1 MSWKKFKFRDR
12 KEPLSLS
19 AVELKTVAIIV
30 LSTKSVPA
38 QRELIVELM
47 QALTEESYIRL
58 HSMLGDDVMKKILIS
73 C

>member
-1 MSWKKFKFRDR
+1 MSWKNFKFRDR
-12 KEPLSLS
+12 KEPLNLNT
-19 AVELKTVAIIV
+19 VELKTVAIIV
-30 LSTKSVPA
+30 LSTKSVVA

-58 HSMLGDDVMKKILIS
+58 YSMLGDDVMKKILIS

>member
-1 MSWKKFKFRDR
+1 MSWKNFKFRDR
-12 KEPLSLS
+12 KEPLSLNT
-19 AVELKTVAIIV
+19 VELKTVAIIV
-30 LSTKSVPA
+30 LSTKSVVA

-58 HSMLGDDVMKKILIS
+58 YSMLGDDVMKKILIS

>member
-12 KEPLSLS
+12 KEPLSLNT
-19 AVELKTVAIIV
+19 VELKTVAIIV
-30 LSTKSVPA
+30 LSTKSIPA

>member
-1 MSWKKFKFRDR
+1 MSWKNFKFRDR
-12 KEPLSLS
+12 KEPLSLNT
-19 AVELKTVAIIV
+19 VELKTVAIII
-30 LSTKSVPA
+30 LSAKSVVA

>member
-12 KEPLSLS
+12 KEPLSLNT
-19 AVELKTVAIIV
+19 VELKTVAIIV

>member
-1 MSWKKFKFRDR
+1 MSWKKFKFQDR
-12 KEPLSLS
+12 KEPLSLNT
-19 AVELKTVAIIV
+19 VELKTVAIIV
-30 LSTKSVPA
+30 LSTKSVVA

-58 HSMLGDDVMKKILIS
+58 YSMLGDDVMKKILIS

>member
-12 KEPLSLS
+12 KEPLSLNT
-19 AVELKTVAIIV
+19 VELKTVALIV
-30 LSTKSVPA
+30 LSTKSVVA

-58 HSMLGDDVMKKILIS
+58 YSMLGDDVMKKILIS

>member
-1 MSWKKFKFRDR
+1 MSWKNFKFRDR
-12 KEPLSLS
+12 KEPLSLNT
-19 AVELKTVAIIV
+19 VELKTVAIIV
-30 LSTKSVPA
+30 LGTKSVVA

-58 HSMLGDDVMKKILIS
+58 YSMLGDDVMKKILIS

>member
-1 MSWKKFKFRDR
+1 MNWKKFKFRDR
-12 KEPLSLS
+12 KEPLSLNT
-19 AVELKTVAIIV
+19 VELKTVAIIV

>member
-12 KEPLSLS
+12 KEPLSLNT
-19 AVELKTVAIIV
+19 VELKTVAIIV
-30 LSTKSVPA
+30 LSTKSVSA

>member
-12 KEPLSLS
+12 KEPLSLNT
-19 AVELKTVAIIV
+19 VELKTVAIIV
-30 LSTKSVPA
+30 LGTKSVVA

-58 HSMLGDDVMKKILIS
+58 YSMLGDDVMKKILIS

>member
-1 MSWKKFKFRDR
+1 MSWKNFKFRDR
-12 KEPLSLS
+12 KEPLSLNT
-19 AVELKTVAIIV
+19 VELKTVAIIV

>member
-1 MSWKKFKFRDR
+1 MSWKNFKFRDR
-12 KEPLSLS
+12 KEPLSLNT
-19 AVELKTVAIIV
+19 VELKTVAIIV
-30 LSTKSVPA
+30 LSTKSVVA

>member
-1 MSWKKFKFRDR
+1 MSWKNFKFRDR
-12 KEPLSLS
+12 KEPLSLDT
-19 AVELKTVAIIV
+19 VELKTVAIIV
-30 LSTKSVPA
+30 LSTKSVVA

-58 HSMLGDDVMKKILIS
+58 YSMLGDDVMKKILIS

>member
-12 KEPLSLS
+12 KEPLSLN

-58 HSMLGDDVMKKILIS
+58 HSMLGDYVMKKILIS

>member
-12 KEPLSLS
+12 KEPLSLDT
-19 AVELKTVAIIV
+19 VELKTVAIIV

>member
-1 MSWKKFKFRDR
+1 MSWKNFKFRDR
-12 KEPLSLS
+12 KEPLSLNT
-19 AVELKTVAIIV
+19 VESKTVAIIV
-30 LSTKSVPA
+30 LGTKSVVA

-58 HSMLGDDVMKKILIS
+58 YSMLGDDVMKKILIS

>member
-1 MSWKKFKFRDR
+1 MSWKNFKFRDR
-12 KEPLSLS
+12 KEPLNLNT
-19 AVELKTVAIIV
+19 VELKTVAIIV
-30 LSTKSVPA
+30 LSAKSVVA

-58 HSMLGDDVMKKILIS
+58 YSMLGDDVMKKILIS